1 MSRLRTRLLAS
12 LTAIAL
18 AVTVAGPAAAVPRQV
33 PAGVGNPAVNVFIG
47 LLEVGQARAIS
58 NRVFANVTKE
68 EAQVTSA
75 YAAYVATAQAQREA
89 ATSKGDTAKVQQAD
103 RVLAVLQAEQATK
116 AQLLTQMRQNAYT
129 QFRKP
134 EFALM
139 LSTIANVGPVS
150 RLLTSASGEL
160 GGLASKVSALRNQ
173 VSGSSGVNLL
183 AVQAYTAQ
191 LQRWTGVWAMVSG
204 PKGRGLTDLAEKATA
219 SLQRATAGV
228 AGADRALAETATTLA
243 ALSSA
248 LEGVKTVAVRPRGH
262 GFFGFITNLLGI
274 DTRLID
280 ALRNAI
286 RPRVR
291 NVPGYR
297 EADIDKVLDAAMLEM
312 MRRRLYD
319 CGKPTGYE
327 VRNLADNPDL
337 GTQLDKV
344 TRSLGGVDERLPL
357 CDDPTAEQLLAVG
370 EEALDPVATGS
381 ETATR
386 PTGGGIY
393 TISSEGR
400 SPGARAAMVRTDG
413 GDLSVRDLKPPLFT
427 LGGEAVGRPDI
438 QLVLD
443 FEQGTASGSFDV
455 DYACDAESCMG
466 QASTGHAAGTF
477 EQVPFAVPPDGPPE
491 DYPFPA
497 HHWYDLEKDNWYA
510 LAATDISVQLAGTS
524 FDGSTGAYDETVRGW
539 VEVRLSPSGWSTGSL
554 PNGWTA
560 DLSVRL
566 DYPDTVNP
574 QWTLFIGSN
583 SQIWDPRIPQPPAAG

>member
-1 MSRLRTRLLAS
+1 MRTLRRRLPAV
-12 LTAIAL
+12 LTAVAL
-18 AVTVAGPAAAVPRQV
+18 TLTLTGPAAAIPGQV

-68 EAQVTSA
+68 EQQVTSA
-75 YAAYVATAQAQREA
+75 YAGYVDTAQKQRAAAQE
-89 ATSKGDTAKVQQAD
+89 KGDTVAVQRAD
-103 RVLAVLQAEQATK
+103 RVLAVLQQEQTTK
-116 AQLLTQMRQNAYT
+116 AALLKQMRQNAYT

-173 VSGSSGVNLL
+173 VSGGFGMNLL

-297 EADIDKVLDAAMLEM
+297 EADIDRVLDAAIVEL

-327 VRNLADNPDL
+327 LRTLPDNPDL
-337 GTQLDKV
+337 GTQVDKV
-344 TRSLGGVDERLPL
+344 TRSLGGVDKRLPL

-370 EEALDPVATGS
+370 EEALDPVAAGS
-381 ETATR
+381 ENATR

-400 SPGARAAMVRTDG
+400 APGARAAMVRIDG

-427 LGGEAVGRPDI
+427 LGGEAVGLPDI
-438 QLVLD
+438 QLILD

-466 QASTGHAAGTF
+466 QSSTGHAAGSF
-477 EQVPFAVPPDGPPE
+477 EQVPFAVPPDGPPA
-491 DYPFPA
+491 DYPFPE

-510 LAATDISVQLAGTS
+510 LAATDIAVQLAGTS
-524 FDGSTGAYDETVRGW
+524 FDGSTGDYDETVRGW

-554 PNGWTA
+554 PSGWYA
-560 DLSVRL
+560 DLGVRL

-583 SQIWDPRIPQPPAAG
+583 SQVWDPRIPQPPSAG

>member
-1 MSRLRTRLLAS
+1 MRMRSRLAAT
-12 LTAIAL
+12 LTAVAL
-18 AVTVAGPAAAVPRQV
+18 TLTLTGPAAAIPGQV
-33 PAGVGNPAVNVFIG
+33 PAGAGNPAVNVFIG
-47 LLEVGQARAIS
+47 LLELGQARAIS

-68 EAQVTSA
+68 EEQVTSA
-75 YAAYVATAQAQREA
+75 YAGYVDTAQKQRAAAQE
-89 ATSKGDTAKVQQAD
+89 KGDNVAVQRAD
-103 RVLAVLQAEQATK
+103 RVLAVLQQEQTTK
-116 AQLLTQMRQNAYT
+116 AALLKQMRQDAYT

-139 LSTIANVGPVS
+139 LSTIANIGPVS

-160 GGLASKVSALRNQ
+160 SGLASKVSALRQQ
-173 VSGSSGVNLL
+173 VSGGSGVNLL
-183 AVQAYTAQ
+183 ALQAHTAQ

-204 PKGRGLTDLAEKATA
+204 PKGRGLTEMAEKATA
-219 SLQRATAGV
+219 SLQRATAGA

-248 LEGVKTVAVRPRGH
+248 LEGVKTVAVRPRGR

-297 EADIDKVLDAAMLEM
+297 EADIDRVLDAAILEM

-327 VRNLADNPDL
+327 VRNLSENPDL

-344 TRSLGGVDERLPL
+344 ARALGGVEDRLPV

-370 EEALDPVATGS
+370 EETLDPVALGS
-381 ETATR
+381 ATATR

-400 SPGARAAMVRTDG
+400 APGARAAMVRIDG

-427 LGGEAVGRPDI
+427 LGGEAVGLPDI
-438 QLVLD
+438 QLILD

-466 QASTGHAAGTF
+466 QSSTGHAAGTF
-477 EQVPFAVPPDGPPE
+477 EQVPFEAPPDGPPA
-491 DYPFPA
+491 DFPFPE
-497 HHWYDLEKDNWYA
+497 HHWYDLEDDDWYA
-510 LAATDISVQLAGTS
+510 LAATDIAVQLAGTS
-524 FDGSTGAYDETVRGW
+524 FDGSTGDYNETVRGW

-554 PNGWTA
+554 PSGWSA
-560 DLSVRL
+560 DLGVRL

-574 QWTLFIGSN
+574 QWTLFIGAN
-583 SQIWDPRIPQPPAAG
+583 SQVWDPRLPLPPAAG